1 MLNRGKLVGFLD
13 TLDIEC
19 IPYVSWKNNHELQ
32 HSISGESD
40 IDIYIPHEYRS
51 LFLNL
56 AVQKNWLCVE
66 NPVARYPW
74 ITHLYTHDDTMKWFH
89 IHVYFKVITG
99 ESWLKEYQLPLEQL
113 LIDNRTRS
121 ETDGV
126 RVLNSQTQAYLF
138 AIRHL
143 LKGGSFSS
151 RLLYRKEIQS
161 YRDEWLSS
169 CDTNLNSIHN
179 YGPIKLNTY
188 IPGSGLTSTEISMPD
203 YFTALRFRLSIIPF
217 LRISL
222 WSLPARRMNSL
233 FQRIF
238 NRFLFKRKKI
248 MPTGGLIIAISGV
261 DGAGKS
267 TMLKEAH
274 KFFSG
279 FLTVKRYSLGR
290 PQGRMLEAARKSFN
304 RKQQVHEDRLAQPKE
319 SITSLKK
326 SISVT
331 VLALLRLLKARKT
344 VSDARRGYLVLVDRW
359 PTNELNKMDGP
370 RIVTGPG
377 SGKLQ
382 RFCASVEQ
390 WAYSRM
396 PLADVC
402 FFLELPLEV
411 ALERNRLR
419 IKEGKETDKEIMAR
433 FSQNQQHSPLACKTV
448 TFDNG
453 GELSVKLKELLTMMW
468 NEVVSH

>member
-1 MLNRGKLVGFLD
+1 MLDRGKLVGFLY

-32 HSISGESD
+32 YSLSGESD

-56 AVQKNWLCVE
+56 AAQQGWLCVE

-74 ITHLYTHDDTMKWFH
+74 ITHLYTYDDTMKWFH

-99 ESWLKEYQLPLEQL
+99 ESWLKEYQLPLERL

-121 ETDGV
+121 EIDGV
-126 RVLNSQTQAYLF
+126 WVLNSQAQAYLF

-143 LKGGSFSS
+143 LKGGSISS
-151 RLLYRKEIQS
+151 RLLYRKEILS
-161 YRDEWLSS
+161 YRNEWLSS
-169 CDTNLNSIHN
+169 DTNLNSIHN

-188 IPGSGLTSTEISMPD
+188 IPGSGLTSTEISMPGL
-203 YFTALRFRLSIIPF
+203 FTALRLRLSAMPF

-222 WSLPARRMNSL
+222 WSLPVRRINSL
-233 FQRIF
+233 FQRIL
-238 NRFLFKRKKI
+238 NRFLFRRKKI
-248 MPTGGLIIAISGV
+248 IPTGGLVIAISGV

-267 TMLKEAH
+267 TMINEAH

-279 FLTVKRYSLGR
+279 FLTVKRYNLGR
-290 PQGRMLEAARKSFN
+290 PQGRILEAVRKGFN
-304 RKQQVHEDRLAQPKE
+304 RKQQLHEDSFTQAKN

-331 VLALLRLLKARKT
+331 VLALLRLRNARKA

-370 RIVTGPG
+370 SIVTGPG

-382 RFCASVEQ
+382 RFCASVEH

-396 PLADVC
+396 PLVDVC
-402 FFLELPLEV
+402 FFLKLPLEV

-419 IKEGKETDKEIMAR
+419 VKEGKETDEEIMAR
-433 FSQNQQHSPLACKTV
+433 FNQNQQNSPLACKIV

-453 GELSVKLKELLTMMW
+453 GELSVKLNELLTMMW

>member
-1 MLNRGKLVGFLD
+1 MLNRGKLVGFLC

-32 HSISGESD
+32 HSICGESD

-56 AVQKNWLCVE
+56 AVQKGWLCVE

-89 IHVYFKVITG
+89 LHVYFKVITG
-99 ESWLKEYQLPLEQL
+99 ESWLKEYQLPLERL

-121 ETDGV
+121 EMDGV
-126 RVLNSQTQAYLF
+126 WILNSQAQAYLF

-143 LKGGSFSS
+143 LKGGSIIS
-151 RLLYRKEIQS
+151 RLLYRKEILS
-161 YRDEWLSS
+161 YRNEWVS
-169 CDTNLNSIHN
+169 CDTNLNSIRN

-188 IPGSGLTSTEISMPD
+188 ISGSGLTSTEISMPRL
-203 YFTALRFRLSIIPF
+203 FTALRLRLSVIPF
-217 LRISL
+217 LRISP
-222 WSLPARRMNSL
+222 WSLPVRRINSL
-233 FQRIF
+233 FQRIL
-238 NRFLFKRKKI
+238 NRFLFRRKKI
-248 MPTGGLIIAISGV
+248 IPTGGLVIAISGV

-267 TMLKEAH
+267 TMLNEAH

-279 FLTVKRYSLGR
+279 FLTVKRYNLGR
-290 PQGRMLEAARKSFN
+290 PQGKILEAVRKGFN
-304 RKQQVHEDRLAQPKE
+304 RKQQVNKDSFTQANN
-319 SITSLKK
+319 SITPLKK
-326 SISVT
+326 SVSVT
-331 VLALLRLLKARKT
+331 VLALLRLRKARKA
-344 VSDARRGYLVLVDRW
+344 VSDAKRGYLVLVDRW

-370 RIVTGPG
+370 SIVTGPG

-382 RFCASVEQ
+382 QFCASVEH

-396 PLADVC
+396 PLVDVC

-419 IKEGKETDKEIMAR
+419 VKEGKETDEEIVAR
-433 FSQNQQHSPLACKTV
+433 FNQNQHNSPLSCKIV

-453 GELSVKLKELLTMMW
+453 GEFSVNLKQLLAMIW